1 MKTLTVATLN
11 LRGGQARWGERAPLL
26 MEQLVELKPDI
37 IGFQEVD
44 VLLDQGN
51 WLCQRFNNRSWGR
64 SRDVREYSIHHVSNP
79 RERVSMEALAI
90 MTHLPLLEHEGFDY
104 LIRNRVAHRLRLD
117 LGGGQ
122 RLDFYNTHLHHE
134 QDPAGNEIRQEQVRK
149 LLPWIARRSRGV
161 PQVLVGDFN
170 AFPMTKVIKRV
181 KERFSSAYE
190 LVHGDEPPDTIW
202 TPLRTAEVGWRPS
215 IGMVVDYIFVSVG
228 LRVRDAR
235 TTFDRSH
242 SEDPTLSA
250 SDHYG
255 LAATLAIG

>member
-1 MKTLTVATLN
+1 MRTLTIATLN
-11 LRGGQARWGERAPLL
+11 LRGGQARWQERAPLL
-26 MEQLVELKPDI
+26 MEQLVELRPDI

-64 SRDVREYSIHHVSNP
+64 GRDVREYRIHHVSNP
-79 RERVSMEALAI
+79 RERVSMEALAT
-90 MTHLPLLEHEGFDY
+90 MTHLPVVEHEGFDY
-104 LIRNRVAHRLRLD
+104 LIRNRMAHRLRLD
-117 LGGGQ
+117 LGDGLP
-122 RLDFYNTHLHHE
+122 LDFYNTHLHHE
-134 QDPAGNEIRQEQVRK
+134 QDAAGGEIRLEQVRK

-161 PQVLVGDFN
+161 PQALVGDFN

-190 LVHGDEPPDTIW
+190 LVHGDEPPDTLW

-215 IGMVVDYIFVSVG
+215 IGMVVDYVFVAG
-228 LRVRDAR
+228 DVRAKDAWV
-235 TTFDRSH
+235 TFDRSH
-242 SEDPTLSA
+242 AEDDTLSA

-255 LAATLAIG
+255 LAATVTIG

>member
-26 MEQLVELKPDI
+26 MEQLVELRPDI

-51 WLCQRFNNRSWGR
+51 WLCQRLNHRALGR
-64 SRDVREYSIHHVSNP
+64 GPDRREYRIHHMSNP
-79 RERVSMEALAI
+79 RERVSLEALAI
-90 MTHLPLLEHEGFDY
+90 MTHFEPVEHEGFDY
-104 LIRNRVAHRLRLD
+104 LIRNRVAHRVRFD
-117 LGGGQ
+117 LGDGA
-122 RLDFYNTHLHHE
+122 RFDFYNTHLHHE
-134 QDPAGNEIRQEQVRK
+134 QDPAGNEIRQEQVCK

-190 LVHGDEPPDTIW
+190 LVHRDEPPDTLW

-215 IGMVVDYIFVSVG
+215 IGMVVDYIFVSCSVQVTG
-228 LRVRDAR
+228 AW
-235 TTFDRSH
+235 TAFDRSH
-242 SEDPTLSA
+242 PEDPTLSA

-255 LAATLAIG
+255 LAATVAIG

>member
-1 MKTLTVATLN
+1 MRTLTIATLN
-11 LRGGQARWGERAPLL
+11 LRGGQARWQERAPLVI
-26 MEQLVELKPDI
+26 EQLVELRPDI

-64 SRDVREYSIHHVSNP
+64 GRDVREYRIHHVSNP
-79 RERVSMEALAI
+79 RERVWMEALAI

-104 LIRNRVAHRLRLD
+104 LIRDRVAHRLRLD
-117 LGGGQ
+117 LGDGL
-122 RLDFYNTHLHHE
+122 RLDFYNTHLFHE
-134 QDPAGNEIRQEQVRK
+134 QDPAGGEIRLEQVRK

-170 AFPMTKVIKRV
+170 AFPMTPAIKKM
-181 KERFSSAYE
+181 KERFSSAHE
-190 LVHGDEPPDTIW
+190 LVHGDEPEDTIW

-215 IGMVVDYIFVSVG
+215 VGMVVDYIFVAG
-228 LRVRDAR
+228 GVRAKDAWV
-235 TTFDRSH
+235 TFDRSH
-242 SEDPTLSA
+242 AEDDTLSA

-255 LAATLAIG
+255 LAATVSIG